1 MMSGIQNQQPIT
13 VTAEA
18 DRNFVTL
25 LNGYKHLK
33 EIKKITLICL
43 LLVAMVPFAW
53 VISAVAV
60 FVTLALCLGTLAYV
74 VISQEQVLSELQR
87 ALYSI
92 CLRSVSDQVDLN
104 DGEVD
109 PSQD

>member
-1 MMSGIQNQQPIT
+1 MMSGINQQQPIT
-13 VTAEA
+13 VTAQA
-18 DRNFVTL
+18 DRNFVIL

-33 EIKKITLICL
+33 VIKKITLICL
-43 LLVAMVPFAW
+43 LLVVMVPFAW
-53 VISAVAV
+53 TVSAVAV
-60 FVTLALCLGTLAYV
+60 FLTLALCLGTLAYLV
-74 VISQEQVLSELQR
+74 VSQEQVLSELQR